1 MNRYCALFSF
11 GFVASLLCGSAA
23 LCTDDFFSEDVP
35 AYSVFAPPQAVPA
48 ADTDTLAPAPAREL
62 SEDEKALPEMD
73 GPELAEAPAVSP
85 APPATIT
92 TDDSA
97 APDSANSAEARTGLP
112 REQMPPAIGA
122 ARNDPGSLSITLA
135 EAVLLSID
143 NNIELQSRKLGPV
156 KAEEYIRI
164 ARAAFDPSVSASVS
178 RKFYDHSHDTAS
190 GVTKS
195 HNDDFSASI
204 SEFAPTGTTIK
215 LDASIA
221 DSYSKSYTGRRTS
234 TQRWSGS
241 SGVNISQALLRGRGP
256 EVNLVELRTARLNLA
271 ISQYQ
276 LQNYVEDL
284 LVNVENTYWDGVL
297 ARQETE
303 IIRDSLTIA
312 RQLLNETEE
321 KIKVGRL
328 PKVDLAEAKAT
339 VAERNVQLIEASN
352 RYEKIRL
359 ALIKLLNPQGEN
371 KWILPLALDA
381 MPEAPAVELDP
392 VDDHVMLALQN
403 RPDMNESRLQIRKG
417 ELNLVKTANG
427 LLPKLD
433 FFVDARGGGGNYYNS
448 SYDYHGND
456 HFTLRGGLSF
466 DYVLGNR
473 ARRAQHE
480 LSEYDLT
487 QTRLALDNLAQTIQ
501 VQVRSAYLDV
511 QRYHAQIEAT
521 NLARQQYELSLLA
534 EQEKFRVGKS
544 TNIAVSIAQTN
555 YLQSRLNEARAVIN
569 TIKSLTALYRYD
581 GSLLPRRG
589 MVLPGY

>member
-1 MNRYCALFSF
+1 MNRYCAPFLSAFA
-11 GFVASLLCGSAA
+11 ASLLCGGAA
-23 LCTDDFFSEDVP
+23 LCTDDFFAEDVP
-35 AYSVFAPPQAVPA
+35 AYSVFASPQTVPT
-48 ADTDTLAPAPAREL
+48 ADTGAPAPAQE
-62 SEDEKALPEMD
+62 EGEKALPEMD
-73 GPELAEAPAVSP
+73 GPELAEAPTIVP
-85 APPATIT
+85 APPATISTDEPAT
-92 TDDSA
+92 TTEG
-97 APDSANSAEARTGLP
+97 AEGRAGLP
-112 REQMPPAIGA
+112 RGQTPPAIGA
-122 ARNDPGSLSITLA
+122 ARNDPGALSLSLA

-156 KAEEYIRI
+156 KAEEYVRI
-164 ARAAFDPSVSASVS
+164 ARATFDPSVSAGAS

-195 HNDDFSASI
+195 HSDDLSASI

-215 LDASIA
+215 LDANIT
-221 DSYSKSYTGRRTS
+221 DSYSKSYTGQRTS
-234 TQRWSGS
+234 AQRWSGS
-241 SGVNISQALLRGRGP
+241 SGINISQALLRGRGL

-276 LQNYVEDL
+276 LQNYVEEL

-297 ARQETE
+297 ARKEVD
-303 IIRDSLTIA
+303 IIRDSLAIA
-312 RQLLNETEE
+312 RQLLNETDE

-339 VAERNVQLIEASN
+339 VAERNVQLIEANN

-371 KWILPLALDA
+371 KWTLPLALDA
-381 MPEAPAVELDP
+381 MPEDPAVELDP
-392 VDDHVMLALQN
+392 VEDHVMLALQN
-403 RPDMNESRLQIRKG
+403 RPDMNEARLQIRKG
-417 ELNLVKTANG
+417 ELSLVKTANG

-487 QTRLALDNLAQTIQ
+487 QTRLALENLDQTIQ

-511 QRYHAQIEAT
+511 LRYHAQIEAT
-521 NLARQQYELSLLA
+521 NLAREQYELWLLA